1 MENYIIEG
9 EFLKDLVE
17 FKFDELQDAFEDD
30 EFITNMELEF
40 DQTYMGKNVH
50 LIQISDKT
58 YSLTTITCHEKG
70 YSFHWGSSTPSAL
83 KAKIESIMDDT
94 YDNED

>member
-1 MENYIIEG
+1 MEEYIIAG

-17 FKFDELQDAFEDD
+17 FKFDELQDVFEDD
-30 EFITNMELEF
+30 EFITNIELEF
-40 DQTYMGKNVH
+40 DQVFQGRIVH

-83 KAKIESIMDDT
+83 KAKIESVMDDT